1 MSKPIRELNLELG
14 RPDAAEAL
22 RRLAAEVE
30 AARHLGTPAMKLIHG
45 YGSSGR
51 GGRLRTACRTWL
63 RQQELCF
70 LPGEEFTIFNEEA
83 RRWMAVCPRLRQDR
97 DLDAENR
104 GVTFVLLKNRIS
116 SGISCGGRLCVRR
129 FFLPGAA
136 GCATLRRNCTH
147 GGPFMK
153 RIASIQDISCLG
165 RCSLTVA
172 LPVISAMAVECAI
185 VPTAVLSTHTMFPGF
200 ISRDLSDQ
208 LLPIARHWKSQNV
221 TLDAIC
227 TGYLAS
233 PLQTE
238 EVCRFFDLL
247 AGPDTLLFV
256 DPAMADGGRLYAG
269 FGPDFPGYM
278 RRVVARAHVAVPNV
292 TEACLLTGTPYRETE
307 DLSWWRDLLRRVA
320 DLGPRYPVLT
330 GVPFGPDRLGV
341 LALDPDTGGFFDY
354 HTPRVHDHFHGTG
367 DIFSAACA
375 GAMVRGKSLP
385 EALRLA
391 ADFTLA
397 CIQATCRDPNAP
409 WYGVEF
415 EKALHLLPGLLEG

>member
-1 MSKPIRELNLELG
+1 
-14 RPDAAEAL
+14 
-22 RRLAAEVE
+22 
-30 AARHLGTPAMKLIHG
+30 
-45 YGSSGR
+45 
-51 GGRLRTACRTWL
+51 
-63 RQQELCF
+63 
-70 LPGEEFTIFNEEA
+70 
-83 RRWMAVCPRLRQDR
+83 
-97 DLDAENR
+97 
-104 GVTFVLLKNRIS
+104 
-116 SGISCGGRLCVRR
+116 
-129 FFLPGAA
+129 
-136 GCATLRRNCTH
+136 
-147 GGPFMK
+147 MK

-341 LALDPDTGGFFDY
+341 LALDPDTGGFFEY

-385 EALRLA
+385 EALRISPWPVFRPPAGTPMPPGTVWSLRRRCTCCRGCWRV
-391 ADFTLA
+391 DF
-397 CIQATCRDPNAP
+397 AP
-409 WYGVEF
+409 AGELF
-415 EKALHLLPGLLEG
+415 RKFC